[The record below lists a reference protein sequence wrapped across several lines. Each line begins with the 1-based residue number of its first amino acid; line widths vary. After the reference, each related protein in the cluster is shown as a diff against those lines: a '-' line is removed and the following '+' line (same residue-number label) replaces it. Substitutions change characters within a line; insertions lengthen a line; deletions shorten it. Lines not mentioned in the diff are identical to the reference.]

1 MSVQPYDEVGI
12 AGPDLIIRRI
22 DPIHHIV
29 TDDNRNC
36 RRISSKAY
44 SPSSGENGG
53 MSVDIEQLM
62 IAANVESKAFVTS
75 PPYIGSVAFTAQ
87 SLRDAGLRIGYDPIP
102 NVNPYHGE
110 VWGTEVKPSR
120 FTGAQRK
127 AISSSASWYV
137 QIPDVELV

>member
-1 MSVQPYDEVGI
+1 MSVEPYDEVGI

-22 DPIHHIV
+22 DPEQHV
-29 TDDNRNC
+29 VDDDNRNC
-36 RRISSKAY
+36 RRISTKAY

-62 IAANVESKAFVTS
+62 IADDVEPKAYVTS
-75 PPYIGSVAFTAQ
+75 PKYVGSVAFTAQ
-87 SLRDAGLRIGYDPIP
+87 SLRDVGLRIGYDPIP

-120 FTGAQRK
+120 FTGAQRN
-127 AISSSASWYV
+127 AILSSASWYV
-137 QIPDVELV
+137 QILGVELV